1 MTRSTSDVSL
11 ARKTLRP
18 LALAALA
25 LFGVGAIAIFVG
37 IHYAVEQSAR
47 RHALSIARAMVSYA
61 ESFADREGLQRMVFA
76 AAAEPGVRFVLI
88 AGGPDETV
96 LAAAP
101 STWIGCAAPAAQTAG
116 ALLSSLA
123 PAHFTADSLIASLP
137 IKISGRDSLRTYPA
151 RVVIGLDSAP
161 LHHAARHTAWLSIT
175 AYGLAL
181 AALVGFTQRVLHRA
195 VLARLKNLTRRQLT
209 NSPSTP
215 PSAQTD
221 EITLIEAA
229 LRSTSIDL
237 SHAHAER
244 DRLRTAHERFA
255 CAATLDR
262 DGIIIEFS
270 PRFAALVG
278 KRREQLLGTDYLRLL
293 VEENPAADL
302 PAAFARTTSDGGSWH
317 GELQFT
323 TGSGLR
329 WLAVNALP
337 LGDNEGSG
345 AILLHHDVTAL
356 KSVEVT
362 LQRLASRLAAAETL
376 VRLGGW
382 DLQPDGSFHW
392 SGELLRLH
400 GLASTASN
408 SPQALFAL
416 YAPTD
421 AARLGIAFERALAHG
436 EQFDLI
442 CRLLREN
449 GPIRWLRLCGL
460 PMPGRP
466 GLITGFAQD
475 VTASHEAELALR
487 TTETRLQSIVR
498 YQRDLV
504 CRFLPDGTITFV
516 NPPYCRFFGHEESRL
531 LGASLYQVL
540 PERFRDP
547 ARAKISRLLAEKRS
561 GERIT
566 HETHSA
572 EGRCVVIE
580 WQTTLFFSDQGTVSE
595 ILAVGTDVTDRL
607 RAENALRDIER
618 ELENLL
624 DASVDPFCLTD
635 LEGRILRTNRE
646 LAGLLGCSRTEL
658 DGRLI
663 TDLVR
668 RDDADSVRS
677 ALSGLNADKVEIR
690 LRLHQTPP
698 AASSLLWHLRRCDR
712 RIYASVRATAPAA
725 SHEPSPS
732 PPDPAKPPVPE
743 IASTPALALA
753 AHPPSARI
761 LLAEDNPINQQVVT
775 GLLARIGLRPDVVD
789 NGQAALDALTA
800 QDYDLVLMDIQMPVL
815 DGLATTRALR
825 ASPPGARPNPS
836 TPIVGLTA
844 HALPHDRAA
853 GLAAGLNDYL
863 TKPIVPQV
871 LFEVVQRFAR
881 HHPPPP
887 APRVEPELPPPS
899 TSSFIDHTELL
910 RRFLGDEA
918 LARRILPKFRTQLEQ
933 AVVSIGGALQ
943 NNDREQAL
951 RELHNLKGAA
961 RNLSARPL
969 ATAIETLESA
979 LRAGAD
985 FAPPTSSFLQT
996 VADTV
1001 AALDLPTTPAP
1012 PTP

>member
-1 MTRSTSDVSL
+1 MKPPPSDASL
-11 ARKTLRP
+11 TRKTLRP
-18 LALAALA
+18 LALAAFA
-25 LFGVGAIAIFVG
+25 LFGLGAIALFAG
-37 IHYAVEQSAR
+37 ITYTLEQSAR

-61 ESFADREGLQRMVFA
+61 ESFADPEGLQRMVFA
-76 AAAEPGVRFVLI
+76 AAAEPGIRFVLV
-88 AGGPDETV
+88 AGGPDETI

-101 STWIGCAAPAAQTAG
+101 SAWIGQDSPSSQTAE
-116 ALLSSLA
+116 ALLSTLTPDDFATS
-123 PAHFTADSLIASLP
+123 SLIASMP
-137 IKISGRDSLRTYPA
+137 IKMSGRDSLRTHPA
-151 RVVIGLDSAP
+151 RVIIGLDSAP
-161 LHHAARHTAWLSIT
+161 LRHTARRTAGLGIA

-181 AALVGFTQRVLHRA
+181 VALVGFTQRVLRRTVFA
-195 VLARLKNLTRRQLT
+195 RLRNLARHHLTVAQKT
-209 NSPSTP
+209 SPAHP
-215 PSAQTD
+215 TD
-221 EITLIEAA
+221 EITLVESA
-229 LRSTSIDL
+229 LRCAAIDL
-237 SHAHAER
+237 GHASAER

-262 DGIIIEFS
+262 DGIIIDAS

-278 KRREQLLGTDYLRLL
+278 KNREHLLGTDYRRLL
-293 VEENPAADL
+293 ADDEPAADL
-302 PAAFARTTSDGGSWH
+302 PAAFARTTPDGGSWH
-317 GELQFT
+317 GELRFT

-337 LGDNEGSG
+337 LGDDEDTGS
-345 AILLHHDVTAL
+345 ILLHHDVTAL

-376 VRLGGW
+376 ARLGGW

-400 GLASTASN
+400 GLTSTASN

-416 YAPTD
+416 YTPTD
-421 AARLGIAFERALAHG
+421 AARLGIAFERALANG
-436 EQFDLI
+436 EHFDLV
-442 CRLLREN
+442 CRLLREH
-449 GPIRWLRLCGL
+449 GPTRWLRLCGL

-487 TTETRLQSIVR
+487 ATETRLQSIVR
-498 YQRDLV
+498 YQRDLI

-516 NPPYCRFFGHEESRL
+516 NTPYCRFFGQEESRL
-531 LGASLYQVL
+531 LGACLYEIL

-561 GERIT
+561 GDRIT

-572 EGRCVVIE
+572 EGRRVVIE
-580 WQTTLFFSDQGTVSE
+580 WQTTLFFSDHGTASE
-595 ILAVGTDVTDRL
+595 ILAVGSDVTDRL

-646 LAGLLGCSRTEL
+646 LAGLLGCSRAEL

-668 RDDADSVRS
+668 RDDADSLRT
-677 ALSGLNADKVEIR
+677 ALSGLHADQTETR
-690 LRLHQTPP
+690 LSLHQTTP
-698 AASSLLWHLRRCDR
+698 AAPPLLWRLRRSDG
-712 RIYASVRATAPAA
+712 RIYVSARAVPPPTTTEPFAQPSPAA
-725 SHEPSPS
+725 KEPVTKSPA
-732 PPDPAKPPVPE
+732 P
-743 IASTPALALA
+743 TPAVT
-753 AHPPSARI
+753 PTSARI

-800 QDYDLVLMDIQMPVL
+800 QDYDLVLMDIQMPLL
-815 DGLATTRALR
+815 DGLAATRALR
-825 ASPPGARPNPS
+825 ASPPGARPNPT
-836 TPIVGLTA
+836 TPVVGLTA
-844 HALPHDRAA
+844 HALPQDRAV
-853 GLAAGLNDYL
+853 GIAAGLNDYL

-871 LFEVVQRFAR
+871 LFDVVRRFAR
-881 HHPPPP
+881 HQPPPSAP
-887 APRVEPELPPPS
+887 AIEPKLPPPS
-899 TSSFIDHTELL
+899 TSSFIDQTELL

-933 AVVSIGGALQ
+933 AGASIAGALQ
-943 NNDREQAL
+943 NHDREQAL

-969 ATAIETLESA
+969 ATAIEALESA
-979 LRAGAD
+979 LRSGAD
-985 FAPPTSSFLQT
+985 FAPPTKSFLLT

-1001 AALDLPTTPAP
+1001 AALDLPTTPPP